1 MSDVHL
7 IGNSATVQSSTAK
20 DLEEPRGRDLLASIS
35 ARDCSA
41 MGEFYVSY
49 FAPLVNFFAFLTAG
63 DDLVE
68 ELISDTMLKAWRESA
83 TIGKTASVSVW
94 IMGIAYSRGHA
105 PLRLGS
111 RALEILLTLVERAG
125 EVVKKSEL
133 MARVWPDTVV
143 EEGTLRVHIAALRK
157 ALGDGQSGM
166 WYVENVTGATGPRI

>member
-1 MSDVHL
+1 
-7 IGNSATVQSSTAK
+7 
-20 DLEEPRGRDLLASIS
+20 
-35 ARDCSA
+35 

-68 ELISDTMLKAWRESA
+68 ELISDTMLKAWREST

-111 RALEILLTLVERAG
+111 RALEILLRLAPLKVPPVAPVLKAAEALDFSAIELCAERA
-125 EVVKKSEL
+125 S
-133 MARVWPDTVV
+133 ASQDTFADRHAQPCRRSHSA
-143 EEGTLRVHIAALRK
+143 GISRSS
-157 ALGDGQSGM
+157 DQS
-166 WYVENVTGATGPRI
+166 AHRCHQSR